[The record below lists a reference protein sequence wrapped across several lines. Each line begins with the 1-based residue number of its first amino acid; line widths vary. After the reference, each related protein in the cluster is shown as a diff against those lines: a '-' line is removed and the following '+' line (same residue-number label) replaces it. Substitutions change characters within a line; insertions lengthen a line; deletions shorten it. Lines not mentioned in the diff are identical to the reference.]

1 MLQRFLMKK
10 MMKRQLKDMPEDQQ
24 EKLMAMVEKN
34 PDLFTN
40 IAKEIQEKVKKDKMD
55 QMSASMVVMQKYQK
69 ELQEA
74 MKGIDQ

>member
-74 MKGIDQ
+74 MKGIEQ